1 LWNLVEQPSYKSLI
15 TWSKDGKSF
24 IVQDDHEFARQ
35 VLPRY
40 FKHNNFNSFVRQLN
54 LYGFRKMAK
63 VDRGSL
69 ATAGTVDPIE
79 FYHANF
85 RRGHPE
91 LLHLMQRRTNVVK
104 SSEEHSVKSD
114 ELNSVLKDIH
124 VMRDRQDS
132 ISNVIGRLNS
142 ENKDLKHE
150 VELLKRRHHKQQLVL
165 NKLIQFVASIIYS
178 SRLPAGK
185 KRSRLMITAG
195 DTEDPEYPT
204 YSYVPPSKQTRFDVS
219 NDTPSPP
226 PEVSTPDTVRGLEL
240 LLKDSSTIYPPPG
253 GSNLVPSTLPLV
265 TEATGLPEL
274 STPEIDTSLLPS
286 FDAVD
291 QLPSSTSQAV
301 APSSSVKLSEH
312 LDSQQSDLEHL
323 QENFSGMFNL
333 NPDAFS
339 DFISSLDLPL
349 PNYDSSDTTRLLETL
364 NNHSDKLD
372 LSMDRSSFPMLEQG
386 SMEPTTDCPALERL
400 LEDKPSS
407 SKEQD
412 QISGLRARRS

>member
-1 LWNLVEQPSYKSLI
+1 MAYFQDGEEEHEVSELDVKPFASSQDHSNQEVSRFILKLWNLVEQPSYKSLI

-132 ISNVIGRLNS
+132 ISNVIGRLNRWVWS
-142 ENKDLKHE
+142 
-150 VELLKRRHHKQQLVL
+150 
-165 NKLIQFVASIIYS
+165 
-178 SRLPAGK
+178 
-185 KRSRLMITAG
+185 
-195 DTEDPEYPT
+195 
-204 YSYVPPSKQTRFDVS
+204 TRGFDC
-219 NDTPSPP
+219 
-226 PEVSTPDTVRGLEL
+226 
-240 LLKDSSTIYPPPG
+240 
-253 GSNLVPSTLPLV
+253 
-265 TEATGLPEL
+265 
-274 STPEIDTSLLPS
+274 
-286 FDAVD
+286 
-291 QLPSSTSQAV
+291 Q
-301 APSSSVKLSEH
+301 
-312 LDSQQSDLEHL
+312 
-323 QENFSGMFNL
+323 
-333 NPDAFS
+333 
-339 DFISSLDLPL
+339 
-349 PNYDSSDTTRLLETL
+349 
-364 NNHSDKLD
+364 
-372 LSMDRSSFPMLEQG
+372 
-386 SMEPTTDCPALERL
+386 
-400 LEDKPSS
+400 
-407 SKEQD
+407 
-412 QISGLRARRS
+412 